1 MSTIPIGAKH
11 TTRISVTTANAIS
24 FLGLEAA
31 RVLATPHL
39 IWQLE
44 ITSRDLVK
52 QFLDEGY
59 DSVGTEVNVKHLAA
73 TPIGMEARFEAEIIA
88 VDERRV
94 RFRVAAYDDVEQIAS
109 GDHERFIVNA
119 ARFADRLAAKAA
131 KRS

>member
-1 MSTIPIGAKH
+1 
-11 TTRISVTTANAIS
+11 VTAEKAIS
-24 FLGLEAA
+24 FLGLDSA

-44 ITSRDLVK
+44 ATSRDLLK
-52 QFLDEGY
+52 KFLDDGF

-73 TPIGMEARFEAEIIA
+73 TPIGMQARFEAEIIA

-119 ARFADRLAAKAA
+119 ARFASRLEAKSAQ
-131 KRS
+131 RRGEG